1 MNAADIAHTVGD
13 ARREARGWCC
23 RCPLHGGRSVRLGM
37 PRASE
42 WLAIAEGIETT
53 LSVAAACAVPGWAGL
68 SSGGIRSL
76 VLPNKATHQIICADH
91 DASGVGERAARDPT
105 ARCLGEGWR
114 VKLALSP
121 RAGFNFND
129 TLRGAP
135 TQIEEAQHVAG

>member
-68 SSGGIRSL
+68 L
-76 VLPNKATHQIICADH
+76 VGWHPLL
-91 DASGVGERAARDPT
+91 GAAEQ
-105 ARCLGEGWR
+105 G
-114 VKLALSP
+114 
-121 RAGFNFND
+121 D
-129 TLRGAP
+129 TSNHLRRP
-135 TQIEEAQHVAG
+135 

>member
-1 MNAADIAHTVGD
+1 M
-13 ARREARGWCC
+13 
-23 RCPLHGGRSVRLGM
+23 
-37 PRASE
+37 
-42 WLAIAEGIETT
+42 
-53 LSVAAACAVPGWAGL
+53 
-68 SSGGIRSL
+68 
-76 VLPNKATHQIICADH
+76 LPNKATHQIICADH